1 MFHSLARYFRVSRH
15 DLVYLKFILEAYEG
29 LAVLSTIEREGAIVR
44 IGYPHFSARDV
55 DALLLALS
63 AEIEITE
70 VAMPVGYADG
80 LPQLPIRKVF
90 QHA

>member
-44 IGYPHFSARDV
+44 IGIHTFPQR
-55 DALLLALS
+55 
-63 AEIEITE
+63 TW
-70 VAMPVGYADG
+70 MRCC
-80 LPQLPIRKVF
+80 LPF
-90 QHA
+90 QERFK